1 MDQQPTNLTQSN
13 RQDASAFSEWYQQNF
28 PWETSFVSLMRA
40 MAARMP
46 DIPAPGKAIRPFQE
60 PFRLGQ
66 VAQLAFAPREIAR
79 IREAEGKLEVDL
91 FSLGIWGPQGAMPLH
106 FSEQA
111 YAWSEHQDRTLTN
124 FVNIFH
130 HRALSLF
137 YRAWFISQDT
147 ASLDRK
153 SDERFAFYTGS
164 LAGLDPKDIADSL
177 LPVHPRLASTSHLI
191 REARNPEGLVGAL
204 TYYFD
209 IPVRMEEYVEQWIY
223 LEKNEQSSLGDFSSA
238 VLLGDDAI
246 LGNAIQDKQHKFRLV
261 LGPLSFS
268 QYVLFSPWGKDLP
281 ILREWVRNFIG
292 LEYAWDVQLV
302 LAADEMPEATLDGTH
317 QLGYAAWLERN
328 ENKTPVKGMSFEP
341 EYYQ

>member
-28 PWETSFVSLMRA
+28 PWEISFVSLMRA

-46 DIPAPGKAIRPFQE
+46 DMPAPGKAIRPFQE

-79 IREAEGKLEVDL
+79 IRETEGKLEVDL

-137 YRAWFISQDT
+137 YTPQ
-147 ASLDRK
+147 
-153 SDERFAFYTGS
+153 GC
-164 LAGLDPKDIADSL
+164 
-177 LPVHPRLASTSHLI
+177 LPV
-191 REARNPEGLVGAL
+191 L
-204 TYYFD
+204 TKHD
-209 IPVRMEEYVEQWIY
+209 P
-223 LEKNEQSSLGDFSSA
+223 
-238 VLLGDDAI
+238 
-246 LGNAIQDKQHKFRLV
+246 QH
-261 LGPLSFS
+261 
-268 QYVLFSPWGKDLP
+268 
-281 ILREWVRNFIG
+281 
-292 LEYAWDVQLV
+292 
-302 LAADEMPEATLDGTH
+302 
-317 QLGYAAWLERN
+317 
-328 ENKTPVKGMSFEP
+328 
-341 EYYQ
+341 